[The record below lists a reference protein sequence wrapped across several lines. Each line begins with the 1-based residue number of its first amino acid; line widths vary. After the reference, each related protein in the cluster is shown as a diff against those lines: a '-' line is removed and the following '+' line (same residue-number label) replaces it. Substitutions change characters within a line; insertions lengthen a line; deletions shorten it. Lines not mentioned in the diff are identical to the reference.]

1 MTTCSDI
8 PLIPNSPRVG
18 EQRPLLRSGT
28 VVAGLVL
35 RILGIFL
42 GIAPTPAHGVIASDE
57 LSQDEQLFPRPEIVR
72 KQVRFWEKIFFTY
85 PATTVVVHESSDP
98 DRIIDV
104 IDYRITGGPQ
114 ATILPV
120 PRKLREAVTS
130 RYLARYNK
138 AAERFVKEQANAVR
152 YGSIEQRLY
161 DVYHT
166 DPVALQNLYTGKI
179 KLRAQTGLADD
190 FLVAAKSAA
199 LYLPYMEQIF
209 NQYEVPKRL
218 TRLPFVES
226 MFNLKAVSKVGASG
240 IWQFMPATAR
250 NYLFVNKL
258 VDERNAPEKAT
269 RAAAQFLL
277 SNFQDLGRWPLAITA
292 YNHGKEGVARAARKL
307 GTRDIG
313 TMIESYVSPSFG
325 FASRNFYAEFLAAS
339 NVYERLARLHP
350 SEPKARPA
358 ATASV
363 LLKGRISVAQ
373 LLAHTSL
380 TKSLLQELNPCLL
393 PATLSTHINHP
404 LPAFYEIKVPLSQ
417 ASTIRNA
424 VSLLETKRYAKK

>member
-1 MTTCSDI
+1 VTTCSDI
-8 PLIPNSPRVG
+8 PLIPNAPRLG
-18 EQRPLLRSGT
+18 ERRLLFQCGPA
-28 VVAGLVL
+28 VAGQAL
-35 RILGIFL
+35 RILVLFL
-42 GIAPTPAHGVIASDE
+42 GLSSGPAHGVIASAV
-57 LSQDEQLFPRPEIVR
+57 LTQDEQLFPRPEIVR
-72 KQVRFWEKIFFTY
+72 KQVRFWEKIFFSY

-104 IDYRITGGPQ
+104 IDYRLTGGPQ
-114 ATILPV
+114 AAILPV

-138 AAERFVKEQANAVR
+138 AAARFVKEQANAVR

-166 DPVALQNLYTGKI
+166 DPVALQNLYTGNI

-199 LYLPYMEQIF
+199 AYLPHMEQIF
-209 NQYEVPKRL
+209 NQYQVPKRL

-250 NYLFVNKL
+250 NYIFVNKL

-277 SNFQDLGRWPLAITA
+277 SNFQELGQWPLAITA
-292 YNHGKEGVARAARKL
+292 YNHGKEGMARAARQL

-313 TMIESYVSPSFG
+313 KIIDGYVSPSFG

-339 NVYERLARLHP
+339 NVYERLVRLHP
-350 SEPKARPA
+350 QPETPPV

-363 LLKGRISVAQ
+363 LLKTQLSVAQ

-380 TKSLLQELNPCLL
+380 TKDQLHELNPCLL
-393 PATLSTHINHP
+393 PATLSTHINKP

-417 ASTIRNA
+417 ASAIRNA

>member
-1 MTTCSDI
+1 M
-8 PLIPNSPRVG
+8 
-18 EQRPLLRSGT
+18 
-28 VVAGLVL
+28 
-35 RILGIFL
+35 
-42 GIAPTPAHGVIASDE
+42 
-57 LSQDEQLFPRPEIVR
+57 
-72 KQVRFWEKIFFTY
+72 
-85 PATTVVVHESSDP
+85 
-98 DRIIDV
+98 
-104 IDYRITGGPQ
+104 
-114 ATILPV
+114 
-120 PRKLREAVTS
+120 
-130 RYLARYNK
+130 
-138 AAERFVKEQANAVR
+138 R

>member
-1 MTTCSDI
+1 
-8 PLIPNSPRVG
+8 
-18 EQRPLLRSGT
+18 
-28 VVAGLVL
+28 
-35 RILGIFL
+35 
-42 GIAPTPAHGVIASDE
+42 
-57 LSQDEQLFPRPEIVR
+57 
-72 KQVRFWEKIFFTY
+72 VRFWEKIFFSY

-104 IDYRITGGPQ
+104 IDYRLTGGPQ
-114 ATILPV
+114 AAILPV

-138 AAERFVKEQANAVR
+138 AAARFVKEQANAVR

-166 DPVALQNLYTGKI
+166 DPVALQNLYTGNI

-199 LYLPYMEQIF
+199 AYLPHMEQIF
-209 NQYEVPKRL
+209 NQYQVPKRL

-250 NYLFVNKL
+250 NYIFVNKL

-277 SNFQDLGRWPLAITA
+277 SNFQELGQWPLAITA
-292 YNHGKEGVARAARKL
+292 YNHGKEGMARAARQL

-313 TMIESYVSPSFG
+313 KIIDGYVSPSFG

-339 NVYERLARLHP
+339 NVYERLVRLHP
-350 SEPKARPA
+350 QPETPPV

-363 LLKGRISVAQ
+363 LLKTQLSVAQ

-380 TKSLLQELNPCLL
+380 TKDQLHELNPCLL
-393 PATLSTHINHP
+393 PATLSTHINKP

-417 ASTIRNA
+417 ASAIRNA